1 MLMQS
6 VNLLSSFYW
15 AVSVFVVAQYEDT
28 LLNHPFVCVPNSDCS
43 GGFGG
48 LSRRWGRRRR
58 RWWGRAVPQEAT
70 PPELIRLTPLCLVA
84 VDGHSCSYPPSS
96 GRLSGSRPACAICSS
111 PGGDRKQS
119 SAQLTLPLLI
129 PAPRF
134 STAGGRWRASLLD
147 ICSCS
152 ISFCFTFCWR
162 LHTLLSSFWGG
173 TPCPLCKITPPFFW

>member
-70 PPELIRLTPLCLVA
+70 PPELIRLTPLF
-84 VDGHSCSYPPSS
+84 
-96 GRLSGSRPACAICSS
+96 GS
-111 PGGDRKQS
+111 
-119 SAQLTLPLLI
+119 
-129 PAPRF
+129 
-134 STAGGRWRASLLD
+134 GGRTQL
-147 ICSCS
+147 
-152 ISFCFTFCWR
+152 
-162 LHTLLSSFWGG
+162 LLSSLLWSSQWFSACLCHLFVPRWRQE
-173 TPCPLCKITPPFFW
+173 TVERSTHSAPPHPCSPFFHSWREMESFSFGHLFLQHLFLLYLLLETPHSAVFLLRRNSLSPL